1 MLALLPQCIATAMAA
16 SIHSSHGVCAVDGD
30 TGPELCRVDS
40 QMMQASMLSMSCCC
54 WIERVLSADFK
65 DPYPQLNL
73 DNWFCQAHATIP
85 SKLHWIL
92 TYGMLCL
99 QDGNAYLFVVSASDK
114 QWSKSQSKLRKLQES
129 FRA

>member
-16 SIHSSHGVCAVDGD
+16 SIHSSHRVCAVDGD
-30 TGPELCRVDS
+30 TGPKLCRLDG
-40 QMMQASMLSMSCCC
+40 QMMQAFMLSLPCYC
-54 WIERVLSADFK
+54 WIERGLSADFK
-65 DPYPQLNL
+65 DIYSGFIL
-73 DNWFCQAHATIP
+73 DTCLCPAHANTG
-85 SKLHWIL
+85 KLCWIL
-92 TYGMLCL
+92 THGLLCL